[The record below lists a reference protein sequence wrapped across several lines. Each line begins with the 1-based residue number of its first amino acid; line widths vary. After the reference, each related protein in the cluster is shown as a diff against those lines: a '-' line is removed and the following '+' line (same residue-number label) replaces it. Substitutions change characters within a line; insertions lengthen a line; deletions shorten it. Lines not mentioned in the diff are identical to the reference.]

1 MDHACDAMN
10 FGLSD
15 SMKQLKGLQTQIKQ
29 GLPGNP
35 QLEGPIAAML
45 ARSPL
50 LGGFTLTSPAA
61 LRSGLVFPYAGD

>member
-15 SMKQLKGLQTQIKQ
+15 SMEQLKGLQTQIKQ
-29 GLPGNP
+29 GVLGNP
-35 QLEGPIAAML
+35 QLAGLIAAML

-50 LGGFTLTSPAA
+50 LGGFHS
-61 LRSGLVFPYAGD
+61 D